1 MAAGIY
7 VHIPFCL
14 RKCFY
19 CDFFSRPVDNFE
31 LRREYTRAL
40 IYEIA
45 FYGEKYGK
53 NLKADTIFFGGG
65 TPSLME
71 PKFIDSIIDAL
82 KKNFSI
88 SKQCEITM
96 ECNPATLTE
105 DKLNGYKAAGVNRL
119 SIGAQSFSD
128 KILEGLGRL
137 HKAADIEENFRLARK
152 AGFENINLDL
162 MFAVPGLI
170 TREWRRTVKKALNL
184 RPEHLSF
191 YSLEIAEGTVFD
203 RMISDG
209 VLRETP
215 AVSYTH
221 LTLPTT

>member
-19 CDFFSRPVDNFE
+19 CDFFSRPVGNFE
-31 LRREYTRAL
+31 MRREYTRAL

-96 ECNPATLTE
+96 ECNPATLTQ
-105 DKLNGYKAAGVNRL
+105 DKLN
-119 SIGAQSFSD
+119 
-128 KILEGLGRL
+128 
-137 HKAADIEENFRLARK
+137 
-152 AGFENINLDL
+152 
-162 MFAVPGLI
+162 
-170 TREWRRTVKKALNL
+170 
-184 RPEHLSF
+184 
-191 YSLEIAEGTVFD
+191 
-203 RMISDG
+203 
-209 VLRETP
+209 
-215 AVSYTH
+215 
-221 LTLPTT
+221 

>member
-14 RKCFY
+14 RKCVY

-82 KKNFSI
+82 KKNFII

-96 ECNPATLTE
+96 
-105 DKLNGYKAAGVNRL
+105 
-119 SIGAQSFSD
+119 
-128 KILEGLGRL
+128 
-137 HKAADIEENFRLARK
+137 
-152 AGFENINLDL
+152 
-162 MFAVPGLI
+162 
-170 TREWRRTVKKALNL
+170 
-184 RPEHLSF
+184 
-191 YSLEIAEGTVFD
+191 
-203 RMISDG
+203 
-209 VLRETP
+209 

-221 LTLPTT
+221 LTLRRLFRKDYAAFYRYRHQKIRLKRQKCLYFLSHISRIMP